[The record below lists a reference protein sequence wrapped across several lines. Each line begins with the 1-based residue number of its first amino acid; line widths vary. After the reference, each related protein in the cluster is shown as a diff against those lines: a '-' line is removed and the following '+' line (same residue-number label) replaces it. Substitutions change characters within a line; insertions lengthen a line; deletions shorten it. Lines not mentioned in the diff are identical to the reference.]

1 MKLFNVI
8 VVGVF
13 IALAVVSVFIFAT
26 YTSFQKNAVG
36 PVVIWG
42 SFPHSMF
49 ESVMAELSAN
59 NNTYEQVT
67 YRNISKDQ
75 FIPSLVQA
83 IASGTG
89 PDLVIFPAE
98 NLVHEG
104 DKLQSISYQAM
115 SRRDF
120 QNTFVEAG
128 EIFLESDG
136 IKALPFSIDPLVMY
150 WNRGLFSVGAI
161 AEAPR
166 YWDQIADITAKL
178 TRAEKNGTLTQSAV
192 AFGTWDNVDHAKE
205 IFLTLS
211 RQLGNPIMVVSSNGE
226 YESILGGVQT
236 GTVNPADSALRFY
249 TDFSDPVKPVYS
261 WNRSQPTARSS
272 FIAGKL
278 GIYFGRASELY
289 GIRQANP
296 NLNFDV
302 APMPSIRGGGSAV
315 YAEVTGLAIPRGS
328 KNPQGALAVA
338 QAFTSKSI
346 QPQITNSLFLPSVR
360 RDSFVGNPNDP
371 YVAMFQQSALLS
383 FAFLDPD
390 PMSSDSIFK
399 RMVENVFSGKLQVS
413 EATRNASAELQ
424 ALIGVR

>member
-1 MKLFNVI
+1 MKLFNVV
-8 VVGVF
+8 VVGIF
-13 IALAVVSVFIFAT
+13 IALAVVSVLIFAT
-26 YTSFQKNAVG
+26 YTSLQKNSTG

-49 ESVMAELSAN
+49 ESVMAELTAN

-67 YRNISKDQ
+67 YRNVPDDQ
-75 FIPSLVQA
+75 LIPSLVQA

-104 DKLQSISYQAM
+104 DKLQSISYQSM

-120 QNTFVEAG
+120 QNTFIEAG
-128 EIFLESDG
+128 EIFLEPDG
-136 IKALPFSIDPLVMY
+136 IKALPFTVDPLVMY
-150 WNRGLFSVGAI
+150 WNRGLFSAATI

-166 YWDQIADITAKL
+166 YWDQIADITVKL

-211 RQLGNPIMVVSSNGE
+211 RQLGNPIVVANPDGGYQST
-226 YESILGGVQT
+226 LGGVQT

-261 WNRSQPTARSS
+261 WNRSQPTARNA

-338 QAFTSKSI
+338 QAFTSKAI
-346 QPQITNSLFLPSVR
+346 QPQVTTSLFLPSIR
-360 RDSFVGNPNDP
+360 RDSFIGNPNDP
-371 YVAMFQQSALLS
+371 YAAMFQQSALLS

-390 PMSSDSIFK
+390 PMSSDSILK

-413 EATRNASAELQ
+413 EATRSASDELQ